1 MVLKTLSAGQQ
12 WRCRH
17 REQTCGHGG
26 GVEERVYQ
34 WGEQHG
40 NVYTTICEIESQWEC
55 AQGAQIGACDN
66 LEGWAGVGGG
76 RDGQEGG
83 GVCVPVADSC

>member
-1 MVLKTLSAGQQ
+1 MVLMTLSAGQQ

-17 REQTCGHGG
+17 REQTCGRGG
-26 GVEERVYQ
+26 GVERVYQ

-40 NVYTTICEIESQWEC
+40 NVYTTTCEIESQWEC
-55 AQGAQIGACDN
+55 AQGAQIGACDK

-83 GVCVPVADSC
+83 DVCVPMADSC